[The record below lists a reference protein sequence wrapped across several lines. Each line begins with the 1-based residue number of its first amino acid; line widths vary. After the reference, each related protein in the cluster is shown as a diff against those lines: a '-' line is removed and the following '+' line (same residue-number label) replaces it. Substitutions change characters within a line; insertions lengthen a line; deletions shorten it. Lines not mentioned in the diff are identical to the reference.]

1 MMLITIV
8 ALFVTQAYWFNKS
21 FDLQERQFDERINIT
36 LRNVADK
43 LLKLDHDSISK
54 IEPITK
60 LSSNEFYVQTNCYY
74 SIKSLDSLL
83 KYEFSSRN
91 IDIEYDYVILSTEI
105 QELVLG
111 NSVTYLFNANDFAC
125 IERAD
130 GKENVNFKLSLTNKT
145 TYLINSMGIW
155 MYSSMSLLALLAVFT
170 FIVISIIKGKKLSLL
185 KKDFVNNMTH
195 ELKTPIANISV
206 ASDAIRN
213 RKIQM
218 DDLKLQ
224 KYADIIYKE
233 NIRLHHLVDQVL
245 QISAMEKEEES
256 LSFEEVDI
264 HEMIKNVVF
273 SFEALIQESK
283 GNINLDLEAENFHL
297 KADELHISNVI
308 YNLINNAI
316 KYSNSSPDISIK
328 THSRKNGFVMEIRDK
343 GIGVSK
349 ENQERIF
356 DKFFRAETGNL
367 HNTKGY
373 GLGLSY
379 VKLMVEKHN
388 GSIKFKNNIDVG
400 STFIIF
406 LPI

>member
-1 MMLITIV
+1 M
-8 ALFVTQAYWFNKS
+8 
-21 FDLQERQFDERINIT
+21 
-36 LRNVADK
+36 
-43 LLKLDHDSISK
+43 
-54 IEPITK
+54 
-60 LSSNEFYVQTNCYY
+60 
-74 SIKSLDSLL
+74 
-83 KYEFSSRN
+83 
-91 IDIEYDYVILSTEI
+91 
-105 QELVLG
+105 G

>member
-1 MMLITIV
+1 MMLITIA

-21 FDLQERQFDERINIT
+21 FDLQERQFDERINIA

-60 LSSNEFYVQTNCYY
+60 LSSNEFYVRTNCYY

-83 KYEFSSRN
+83 KYEFSSRD

-125 IERAD
+125 IERTD
-130 GKENVNFKLSLTNKT
+130 GKENVNFKISLTNKT

-170 FIVISIIKGKKLSLL
+170 FIVVSIIKGKKLSLL

-213 RKIQM
+213 KKIQM

-233 NIRLHHLVDQVL
+233 NVRLHHLVDQVL

-256 LSFEEVDI
+256 LSFEEVDL
-264 HEMIKNVVF
+264 HEMIKNVAF
-273 SFEALIQESK
+273 SFEAIIQERK
-283 GNINLDLEAENFHL
+283 GNINLDLKAENFQIN
-297 KADELHISNVI
+297 ADELHISNVI
-308 YNLINNAI
+308 YNLIDNAI
-316 KYSNSSPDISIK
+316 KYSSTNPDISIK

-379 VKLMVEKHN
+379 VKLILEKHN